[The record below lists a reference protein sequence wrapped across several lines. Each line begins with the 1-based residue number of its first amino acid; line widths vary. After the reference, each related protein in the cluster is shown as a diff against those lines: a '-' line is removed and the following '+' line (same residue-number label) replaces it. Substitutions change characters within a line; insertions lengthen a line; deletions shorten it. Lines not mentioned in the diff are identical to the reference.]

1 MMRRDKIS
9 RTLNLDSTDWL
20 FRGFRTVP
28 NAGAGLFLLILFV
41 FQEPG
46 QAKRDPL
53 SRKGYEIYKDKK
65 RCISFFIF
73 MMKKLLSSN

>member
-1 MMRRDKIS
+1 MIRDKIS
-9 RTLNLDSTDWL
+9 RNQYLDSTDGR

-28 NAGAGLFLLILFV
+28 NAGAGLFLLIPFV

-53 SRKGYEIYKDKK
+53 SRKGYEIHKDKK
-65 RCISFFIF
+65 KMHFFVF